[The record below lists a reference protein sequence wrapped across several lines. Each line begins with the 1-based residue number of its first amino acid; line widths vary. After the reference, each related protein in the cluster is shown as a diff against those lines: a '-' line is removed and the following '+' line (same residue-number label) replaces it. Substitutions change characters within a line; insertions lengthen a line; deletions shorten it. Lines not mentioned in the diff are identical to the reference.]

1 VDFYPLG
8 TGHLEIE
15 FASIFTEAAQATMP
29 PFAALLLA
37 AAVAQTPAEPLRVTG
52 QVQLPA
58 GIRVDTVRIEL
69 DPALEE
75 YSAAL
80 ARLRGVN
87 PRPAPLATT
96 RPRPDGSYE
105 LLAPGSG
112 FYRITVRAGA
122 CGAEASLAPLL
133 EEVELPPA
141 EMHCASPSRSVPAF
155 ERWMA
160 AGFGGENT
168 FLWSPLASG
177 PGTSAAPGK
186 SALLAVR
193 DARGEPVAG
202 ALVRPADIEPPDPLG
217 VTGTD
222 GRFPIAIPL
231 RGWHPRL
238 AVEGPGGARAAV
250 SLGPS
255 LVPGGVVPVV
265 LRPPEEVAGRV
276 VRAGGGPVAGALVW
290 NGARPSSPPVRTG
303 ADGRFRLA
311 VPAGAAVEL
320 GAAAAGFLPLRQNV
334 ARRAGSPVA
343 TTLELRPAAALS
355 GLVVDAR
362 GRPVPGALVLAP
374 RSNRQALSRADGRF
388 RLTRLL
394 PRGSYELTVQK
405 EGFPR
410 TTAAARTGAAGREVP
425 PLRIVLGE
433 GQRIRGKVLDREG
446 RPIAA
451 ELTLAAEEYGGGEP
465 ERSVTSADAQ
475 GAFELRDLSPG
486 RFELRAV
493 ARGFAPARRTGIEVG
508 AGPEVVELGT
518 VTLEPGTAIEG
529 VVTDS
534 AGSPVAG
541 AEVIAR
547 SNEPVRSWFQE
558 PEPPSPY
565 LTGTDGRFRIV
576 DLRRGDHVDLEIHH
590 PAYAPAQALAVEVP
604 TPEPLHVELKPA
616 RSLAGRVLGPRG
628 EPVPGALLSRIE
640 ELRIG
645 GGSQGSAFTLGQTGA
660 DGTFRVTGLAPG
672 TLNLEVSAGGYRT
685 RRTGGVQIPE
695 DRDIEHFEV
704 TLEPGVILAGRVLDS
719 LGEPV
724 GDASIWVHPERPP
737 RDMMFRRPG
746 PTRTDGEGRWQVDGL
761 DPGAVRVDASHQRG
775 RATARLLLAPG
786 ENHLDLTL
794 PAGVEVAG
802 RVGDEAG
809 APLPNVILR
818 LVATE
823 GMAGSSVASEAD
835 GTFVFPN
842 VADGSFTLKASLRGY
857 EEAAYPGEVR
867 IAGQPVSGLDL
878 HLSRSHPATIRGQL
892 LGLGPDDLAG
902 VRISARM
909 EESYLVGSG
918 VVEPGGRYHVGDV
931 AAGEWTVEAHD
942 GADNSA
948 AGRVQIEPGASEAVL
963 DLTFRSG
970 LTLSGRILVD
980 GRPLAGAEVLVG
992 SLSPATGR
1000 PDAGHGRT
1008 AYDGSFAVR
1017 HLEAGPHELLVVG
1030 SGDGFGYAQPVDIAA
1045 ERAVEI
1051 QVTTGSV
1058 RGHVLGNGGP
1068 IAGADVSLEGQD
1080 AALGSYSGPTATT
1093 DDQGSFE
1100 LSAVG
1105 PGTYRVTVQKAG
1117 VAPAAATLVVRPGE
1131 AAAIEMDLSPAPVR

>member
-29 PFAALLLA
+29 PFAALFLA

-58 GIRVDTVRIEL
+58 GMRVDTVRIEL
-69 DPALEE
+69 DPAFEE
-75 YSAAL
+75 YSVAL

-141 EMHCASPSRSVPAF
+141 ELRCASPSRSAVPTF

-177 PGTSAAPGK
+177 PGTSPAAGK

-202 ALVRPADIEPPDPLG
+202 ALVRPADVEPPDPLG
-217 VTGTD
+217 VTGDD
-222 GRFPIAIPL
+222 GRFPIAIPSI
-231 RGWHPRL
+231 GWQPRL

-250 SLGPS
+250 SLGPG

-265 LRPPEEVAGRV
+265 LRPPEEIAGRV
-276 VRAGGGPVAGALVW
+276 VRARGGPVAGALVW

-446 RPIAA
+446 RPVAA
-451 ELTLAAEEYGGGEP
+451 GLTLTAEEYGGGEP
-465 ERSVTSADAQ
+465 ERSVTSVDAQ

-508 AGPEVVELGT
+508 AGPEAVELGV

-565 LTGTDGRFRIV
+565 ITGTDGRFRIV
-576 DLRRGDHVDLEIHH
+576 DLRRGDHVDLEVHH

-604 TPEPLHVELKPA
+604 TPEPLHVELKRA
-616 RSLAGRVLGPRG
+616 RSLAGRVVGPRG

-672 TLNLEVSAGGYRT
+672 TLNLEVSADGYRT

-695 DRDIEHFEV
+695 DRDVEHLEV

-724 GDASIWVHPERPP
+724 GDANVWVHPERP
-737 RDMMFRRPG
+737 RREMTFRMPG

-794 PAGVEVAG
+794 PAGVAVAG

-857 EEAAYPGEVR
+857 EEATYPGEVR

-918 VVEPGGRYHVGDV
+918 VVEPGGRYHVADV
-931 AAGEWTVEAHD
+931 STGEWTVEAHD
-942 GADNSA
+942 GANNSA

-963 DLTFRSG
+963 DLTFKSG
-970 LTLSGRILVD
+970 LTLTGRILVPAARRSRGA
-980 GRPLAGAEVLVG
+980 GRPSAARRRPPARCRFRSGADRLRRQLRRAPPGGWPPRAPRRQLRERLRLRPAGRRR
-992 SLSPATGR
+992 GR
-1000 PDAGHGRT
+1000 AHGR
-1008 AYDGSFAVR
+1008 D
-1017 HLEAGPHELLVVG
+1017 P
-1030 SGDGFGYAQPVDIAA
+1030 GDD
-1045 ERAVEI
+1045 R
-1051 QVTTGSV
+1051 
-1058 RGHVLGNGGP
+1058 
-1068 IAGADVSLEGQD
+1068 
-1080 AALGSYSGPTATT
+1080 
-1093 DDQGSFE
+1093 
-1100 LSAVG
+1100 
-1105 PGTYRVTVQKAG
+1105 
-1117 VAPAAATLVVRPGE
+1117 
-1131 AAAIEMDLSPAPVR
+1131 